1 MQTAPDA
8 QSRLLILDGALGTEL
23 ERRGFA
29 TTLPLWSA
37 KALLDAPNMVWEIH
51 QDYVA
56 AGADVLSACTFR
68 TTPYTLRK
76 VGLEHRAEELTH
88 QAIRYAKAAFSE
100 FPPALAGGLGRVAG
114 SIAPL
119 EDCYH
124 PELAPSQD
132 ILKTEHARFAK
143 LLADAGA
150 DLMLVETQNSA
161 REALIAAEAALA
173 TGLPVWVSL
182 MPKSATEIFNGDSLA
197 EAARE
202 LHRLGVAVILV
213 NCAKPAI
220 IAAAFGVLTETLP
233 DARLGLYPNL
243 LDASLSPLTPTADS
257 PTTNP
262 KFSFPHSD
270 GGRIKD
276 GGEERDK
283 ANFAAWLSR
292 FAPYASV
299 LGGCCGTTPDHI
311 AELAKAVNAITY
323 HKGERP

>member
-1 MQTAPDA
+1 MQTAPGA
-8 QSRLLILDGALGTEL
+8 RSRPLILDGALGTEL

-37 KALLDAPNMVWEIH
+37 QALLEAPNMVWEIH
-51 QDYVA
+51 KDYVD

-76 VGLEHRAEELTH
+76 VGLEHRADELTH
-88 QAIRYAKAAFSE
+88 QAIRYARAAAVETSNQTRSASSFIPHPSS
-100 FPPALAGGLGRVAG
+100 FALVAG
-114 SIAPL
+114 SVAPL

-124 PELAPSQD
+124 PELAPARD
-132 ILKTEHARFAK
+132 ILRTEHTRFAK

-150 DLMLVETQNSA
+150 DLLLVETQNSA

-197 EAARE
+197 ETARE

-233 DARLGLYPNL
+233 AAPLGLYPNL
-243 LDASLSPLTPTADS
+243 LNSSLSLRS
-257 PTTNP
+257 
-262 KFSFPHSD
+262 
-270 GGRIKD
+270 
-276 GGEERDK
+276 GERVGDRGD
-283 ANFAAWLSR
+283 FAAWLSR
-292 FAPYASV
+292 FAPPASV
-299 LGGCCGTTPDHI
+299 LGGCCGTTPEHI
-311 AELAKAVNAITY
+311 AELAKMIARRGGSMGPGNS
-323 HKGERP
+323 